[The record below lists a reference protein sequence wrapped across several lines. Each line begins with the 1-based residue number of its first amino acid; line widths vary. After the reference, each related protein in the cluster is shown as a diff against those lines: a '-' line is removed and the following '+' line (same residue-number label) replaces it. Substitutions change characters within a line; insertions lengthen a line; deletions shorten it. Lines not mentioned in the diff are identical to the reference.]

1 MKPQKDLWRVAV
13 RSWNETQSGDVD
25 YKKSMGF
32 AFHVTKKENDGPVSD
47 FARTKSIREQR
58 EYLPVFTV
66 RDELLNVIRESNVV
80 IVVGETGYD
89 SNS

>member
-1 MKPQKDLWRVAV
+1 
-13 RSWNETQSGDVD
+13 VD

-32 AFHVTKKENDGPVSD
+32 ASHVTKKDKDAPASE

-66 RDELLNVIRESNVV
+66 RDELLNVIRESNDV
-80 IVVGETGYD
+80 IVVGETGSGASMSSGPNLNIVILSVCSSIFYFMI
-89 SNS
+89 

>member
-1 MKPQKDLWRVAV
+1 MCNAMRVHETLEGPMEGRGAEV
-13 RSWNETQSGDVD
+13 NETQSGDVD

-32 AFHVTKKENDGPVSD
+32 ASHVNKKEKSVSD

-80 IVVGETGYD
+80 IVVGETG
-89 SNS
+89 